1 MGQHRTGSQI
11 DELLRNYR
19 DRGNMTRQV
28 FCEKHGIGRS
38 TLGYYLRRKQGGNTG
53 LVRVELT
60 PPTPAGFA
68 LVLANGRRI
77 ECGAGDLAELIR
89 IAEVA

>member
-1 MGQHRTGSQI
+1 MGRHRTGIEI
-11 DELLRNYR
+11 DEVLRNYR
-19 DRGNMTRQV
+19 DRGNMTRQA

-38 TLGYYLRRKQGGNTG
+38 TLGYYLRRHRSGDTG
-53 LVRVELT
+53 LARVELM
-60 PPTPAGFA
+60 PPMPGGYA

-77 ECGAGDLAELIR
+77 ECGTGDLAELIR